1 VNNKKGEAMADYM
14 NLTAREI
21 DRFLKN
27 NKHGIL
33 SLAGSKPYA
42 LPMGYM
48 YRRKTI
54 LLGLAASGGMVTA
67 GRKMNCLK
75 KSKNI
80 CFTICKPRWY
90 VEKLK
95 EPCTTLVIEGR
106 LEEVQE
112 RSYYGI
118 KKMPA
123 NMDLKLYKINL
134 AAMGARKCNRKPC
147 ELLAAKKKQ

>member
-1 VNNKKGEAMADYM
+1 MGDYK
-14 NLTAREI
+14 NLSAREI

-27 NKHGIL
+27 NQHGIL

-54 LLGLAASGGMVTA
+54 LMGLAASGGMVTA
-67 GRKMNCLK
+67 GRKMDCLK

-80 CFTICKPRWY
+80 CFTICTPRWH

-106 LEEVQE
+106 LEEVKDG
-112 RSYYGI
+112 SYYGI
-118 KKMPA
+118 KKLPA
-123 NMDLKLYKINL
+123 KLDLKLYKIHV
-134 AAMGARKCNRKPC
+134 AQMGARKCNRKPC
-147 ELLAAKKKQ
+147 ELLAAKKKK

>member
-1 VNNKKGEAMADYM
+1 MGDYK
-14 NLTAREI
+14 NLSAREI
-21 DRFLKN
+21 DRFLKDN
-27 NKHGIL
+27 QHGIL

-54 LLGLAASGGMVTA
+54 LMGLAAGGGMVTA
-67 GRKMNCLK
+67 GRKMDCLK

-80 CFTICKPRWY
+80 CFTICMPRWH

-106 LEEVQE
+106 LEEVKDG
-112 RSYYGI
+112 SCYGI
-118 KKMPA
+118 KKLPA
-123 NMDLKLYKINL
+123 KLDLKLYKINV
-134 AAMGARKCNRKPC
+134 AQMGARKCNRKPC
-147 ELLAAKKKQ
+147 ELLAAKKVKVANAKK

>member
-1 VNNKKGEAMADYM
+1 MGDYK

-21 DRFLKN
+21 DSFLKN
-27 NKHGIL
+27 NQHGIL

-42 LPMGYM
+42 LPMGYI

-54 LLGLAASGGMVTA
+54 LLGLAVSGGMVTA
-67 GRKMNCLK
+67 GRKMDYLK

-106 LEEVQE
+106 LEEIKD

-123 NMDLKLYKINL
+123 NTDLKLYKINMAEL
-134 AAMGARKCNRKPC
+134 GARKCNRKPC
-147 ELLAAKKKQ
+147 ELLAAKKAKTANAKK